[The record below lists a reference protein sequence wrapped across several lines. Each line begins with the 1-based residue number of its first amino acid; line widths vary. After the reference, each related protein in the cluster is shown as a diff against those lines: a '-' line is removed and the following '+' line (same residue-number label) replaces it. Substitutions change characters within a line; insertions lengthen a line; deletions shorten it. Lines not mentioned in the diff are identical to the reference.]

1 MQAKITPFLKFFIPF
16 SLILFAI
23 QFGLV
28 NYVFK
33 LDLYYSTIA
42 IYGFHVL
49 ATFIIYLFLVFVYN
63 SFSDK
68 TGFAFMACSLLK
80 MLAAVLFL
88 LPLMLND
95 VTKPFLNIITFF
107 IPYFLFLIFETV
119 YAVKLI
125 NSK

>member
-88 LPLMLND
+88 LPLMLNGI
-95 VTKPFLNIITFF
+95 TKPFLNIITFF

>member
-49 ATFIIYLFLVFVYN
+49 ATFFIYLFLVFVYN